1 MFWFRWLWIFLWTFF
16 RIVTLPDTNLEDSND
31 SSYLFEE
38 NSSSFL
44 KVKGFVTHCYTH
56 DPTIFMKERLHF
68 PYRFSLEDPE
78 SLDVCV
84 LLTLLHSTFFYSFWY
99 FFIKRR
105 HFSFNQPLYWCICL
119 CRFNVHCN
127 EGIVKVHH
135 LSLAERKSE

>member
-68 PYRFSLEDPE
+68 PYGFSLEDPE

-84 LLTLLHSTFFYSFWY
+84 LLTLLHSAFFLSLFSVEHQPLIGVALSFWY
-99 FFIKRR
+99 FFIKHR

-119 CRFNVHCN
+119 CDLTS
-127 EGIVKVHH
+127 IVMKV
-135 LSLAERKSE
+135 